1 MSPALLVGLVLAAA
15 VQTLGAR
22 LPLGWMRSGPQV
34 LSALR
39 GALIG
44 VPLPVCTCGVLP
56 TARALLERGA
66 APALL
71 VAFVVA
77 APVLGLDTFLVTAQL
92 VGLPLALVRVL
103 CVIAVAVVAALA
115 LTLVTRR
122 RKAPA
127 GVVIRAK
134 VQGPQSRLAGR
145 PSNIIGPSVKPSA
158 LRRFLDHFDELV
170 FHVVPWTAA
179 GLLLAS
185 YLDVL
190 LPARAVAHSV
200 VDVLVV
206 MAICIPAYVSASA
219 VTPIAA
225 VLLGKGL
232 SPGAVLA
239 GLVVGPATDI
249 ATIGFLKRSFGVR
262 ATVAALLGIVAAMLA
277 AALMVNEVW
286 LGAAMRSRDSDSWVA
301 RGAAVVLIALAV
313 RSIWQSGVVAWAEA
327 LSRTPSLEWRVSR
340 AYARL

>member
-1 MSPALLVGLVLAAA
+1 
-15 VQTLGAR
+15 
-22 LPLGWMRSGPQV
+22 MRSEHQV

-39 GALIG
+39 GAVIG

-66 APALL
+66 SPALL

-77 APVLGLDTFLVTAQL
+77 APVLGLDTFLMTARL
-92 VGLPLALVRVL
+92 VGLRLALARVV
-103 CVIAVAVVAALA
+103 CVVAVAVVAALA
-115 LTLVTRR
+115 LTFVTQTRR
-122 RKAPA
+122 GP
-127 GVVIRAK
+127 VLIRAK
-134 VQGPQSRLAGR
+134 VQGPLSRLAAR
-145 PSNIIGPSVKPSA
+145 PSNIIRPAVMAPA
-158 LRRFLDHFDELV
+158 VRRFLDHFDELV

-190 LPARAVAHSV
+190 LPVRAVVHPILDIFAA
-200 VDVLVV
+200 
-206 MAICIPAYVSASA
+206 MAISIPLYMSASA
-219 VTPIAA
+219 VTPVAA
-225 VLLGKGL
+225 VLLAKGL
-232 SPGAVLA
+232 SPGAMLA

-249 ATIGFLKRSFGVR
+249 ATMAFVRRSFGAK
-262 ATVAALLGIVAAMLA
+262 ATVAAVVGVVVAMLA
-277 AALMVNEVW
+277 AALLVNEPW
-286 LGAAMRSRDSDSWVA
+286 LGVAMRAADTDSWVA

-313 RSIWQSGVVAWAEA
+313 RSIWQSGVVAWAET